1 MKAPISTALALGAIA
16 TALALGAAPATAAPV
31 LGLELERP
39 TRSDPTTP
47 LTHSDERTVYL
58 ARVKNTASAKP
69 ALGDELTCIGTPAD
83 GKNWANA
90 DSFAY
95 SWVRNGVQIGGANER
110 TYTVAAADEGKAL
123 QCVVVGTNSNAGKVL
138 VKTAAEVSR
147 TTAGSNVVSDVFT
160 AAGAGTVAD
169 GSNTISGVTAD
180 SGSFEVG
187 QELTTADAS
196 GTATLTAGSN
206 TLTSVASATGTG
218 DISNANAPVKNVTAT
233 KGRFLVGQEVTGPG
247 IQPGTTIVSASEG
260 ELTLSK
266 PATAT
271 ETIALAAGAQPFVV
285 GQTVEGTGVPA
296 GTTITA
302 IAGQT
307 MTLSANAT
315 ASGSGVSISG
325 PRFPSGTTIT
335 TVGAG
340 SIEVSAV
347 AEGSGKQTLFA
358 GAQPFEVGQEI
369 QSYGN
374 ASLANNAIPSGTT
387 ITGSSGSELTLS
399 NNATASF
406 TYLRLRAV
414 APIVASA
421 AVASQ
426 PPLVVEPQPGTAP
439 PAPVSPTGNNSRP
452 VVKPQENGNYSC
464 DTSAMSW
471 SGSPTFARQWLRNGD
486 PVGGETGAEYVPGPE
501 DVGTKL
507 QCRVVGSNAGGA
519 ATAISS
525 DMGYDLVGVPSSGP
539 LSTPTTTFSNTMTG
553 AEVDFE
559 LPGGQETYALRVLG
573 TENPK
578 VWSCTKEPPT
588 PLEHAGAHC
597 ERSDDLA
604 PGAAYPDIELVERP
618 GYDAPDLLTTKASA
632 SGGGAAD
639 TVSREDSFTVGPA
652 VPFGIEAFDVDV
664 LNKLGA
670 EETQAGGHPHSVAAL
685 LAFKDHVRGEASAEA
700 GFRAANGSVRT
711 VRTKTP
717 RGFLGN
723 PGAVGATCATIA
735 DIVRIPSSCP
745 PESIVGGITIQT
757 SQGPFENLAIFSLQ
771 PEYGTPA
778 QFGFAVASSGAAY
791 ALTPELRAQDGY
803 AIDLVTAPVQKNP
816 ELFEAEVTLCGF
828 GAKSGPNPKNG
839 ETEFQGCR
847 EATEAGAAEKPFL
860 TNPTRCSGAPP
871 TTRVLADSW
880 EEPGHYAQ
888 ASSTDPALTGC
899 EAVEFEPEISFAPT
913 TEWADSPTGLDVE
926 LEMPNPGLEDP
937 EGIAAANLADSTV
950 KLPVGMAVNP
960 SLANGLGACTPAQIG
975 LGSNEPPSCPQSS
988 RVGTAEVHTPLLE
1001 DPLKG
1006 SVYVARQSENPF
1018 NSLLALYLVLSSKR
1032 DGITIKVAGKVSP
1045 DPTTGQLTASFT
1057 ENPEAPFSRLSLHL
1071 AGGDRAALIN
1081 PPACGIYTIES
1092 AFSPWSAADPAN
1104 PTEAEIVRSDSQFR
1118 VTRGPGAGPCPRG
1131 EFEPRLQAGTTQPQA
1146 GAPSPFLLRLH
1157 REDGTRRFRAL
1168 TVSTPAGLSA
1178 YLKGVPYCPEAAIA
1192 AISPAAGAGQGELDN
1207 PSCPAAAQIG
1217 TVAAGAGAG
1226 PDPFYVQS
1234 GKAYLAGPYKGA
1246 PISILTLAPAVA
1258 GPFDLGTVA
1267 IRNAI
1272 QIDPRTAQITVT
1284 SDPIPTIL
1292 HGILLDLREI
1302 RVMIDRPGFTLNPTN
1317 CSPMRIDAG
1326 VSGTEGSFAALSN
1339 RFQVGGCAKLPFKPQ
1354 MTLRLKGG
1362 TGRTAHPKLI
1372 ATLFSKGA
1380 GVANLRRVQVKLPPS
1395 AFLDQAHIRT
1405 ICTRVQWAA
1414 GAGNGAGCPK
1424 GSIYGRVW
1432 VKSPIVD
1439 YWLAGNVY
1447 LRSSNHKLPDLVL
1460 AINGPD
1466 SQPIAVELSGK
1477 TDSVKRALRN
1487 TFQSVPDAP
1496 FTKARV
1502 VLFGGHRGLV
1512 VNSRNL
1518 CAQSKRQRRANVRL
1532 VGQNGKREQLH
1543 PLVRSGCKK
1552 AKRKRH
1558 RGHRQRGGHKGG
1570 GRR

>member
-1 MKAPISTALALGAIA
+1 MSAKATTTLAILAGALALIA
-16 TALALGAAPATAAPV
+16 AAPAAAAPV

-39 TRSDPTTP
+39 TRADPTTP
-47 LTHSDERTVYL
+47 LTHSDERAVYL

-69 ALGDELTCIGTPAD
+69 SLGDELTCIGTPAD
-83 GKNWANA
+83 GKNWFFA

-95 SWVRNGVQIGGANER
+95 SWVRNGVQIGGAGER
-110 TYTVAAADEGKAL
+110 TYTIAAADEGKAI
-123 QCVVVGTNSNAGKVL
+123 QCVVVGTKEDTAVL
-138 VKTAAEVSR
+138 SARGEAKI
-147 TTAGSNVVSDVFT
+147 TAGSNVITGTQPGRGVTPSAGNGTLSAGSSEVTGVTHFGDRVFLAGQT
-160 AAGAGTVAD
+160 LFAEGVAAGTTITAVGPGTLQLSAAA
-169 GSNTISGVTAD
+169 TA
-180 SGSFEVG
+180 SGSTQLFAGPQPFEVG
-187 QELTTADAS
+187 QLI
-196 GTATLTAGSN
+196 LN
-206 TLTSVASATGTG
+206 
-218 DISNANAPVKNVTAT
+218 PQ
-233 KGRFLVGQEVTGPG
+233 F
-247 IQPGTTIVSASEG
+247 
-260 ELTLSK
+260 
-266 PATAT
+266 
-271 ETIALAAGAQPFVV
+271 
-285 GQTVEGTGVPA
+285 PA
-296 GTTITA
+296 GTTITEVA
-302 IAGQT
+302 PLQITA
-307 MTLSANAT
+307 SANAT
-315 ASGSGVSISG
+315 NGSGGVLSSTTNPATLVS
-325 PRFPSGTTIT
+325 P
-335 TVGAG
+335 
-340 SIEVSAV
+340 
-347 AEGSGKQTLFA
+347 
-358 GAQPFEVGQEI
+358 
-369 QSYGN
+369 
-374 ASLANNAIPSGTT
+374 
-387 ITGSSGSELTLS
+387 
-399 NNATASF
+399 
-406 TYLRLRAV
+406 
-414 APIVASA
+414 SA

-439 PAPVSPTGNNSRP
+439 PAPVSPTANSSRP
-452 VVKPQENGNYSC
+452 VVKLQQDGNYSC

-471 SGSPTFARQWLRNGD
+471 SGSPTFARQWLRDG
-486 PVGGETGAEYVPGPE
+486 VAIGGETGAEYVPGPE

-519 ATAISS
+519 AAAISS
-525 DMGYDLVGVPSSGP
+525 AIAVKLFESPVNDP

-573 TENPK
+573 SG
-578 VWSCTKEPPT
+578 WSCTKEPPSA
-588 PLEHAGAHC
+588 LEHASAHC
-597 ERSDDLA
+597 DRSDALA
-604 PGAAYPDIELVERP
+604 PESAYPEIELVERP
-618 GYDAPDLLTTKASA
+618 GHDAPDLLTTKATA
-632 SGGGAAD
+632 GGGGAGEAAGA
-639 TVSREDSFTVGPA
+639 EDSFSVGPA

-757 SQGPFENLAIFSLQ
+757 SQGPFENLPVFSLR

-778 QFGFAVASSGAAY
+778 QFGFAVATTRSAY

-828 GAKSGPNPKNG
+828 GAKSGPNIKENG

-1032 DGITIKVAGKVSP
+1032 YGITIKVAGKVSP

-1192 AISPAAGAGQGELDN
+1192 AISSAAGTGQGELDN

-1292 HGILLDLREI
+1292 HGILLDLRDI
-1302 RVMIDRPGFTLNPTN
+1302 RVMIDRPGFMLNPTN
-1317 CSPMRIDAG
+1317 CNPMQIEAG

-1339 RFQVGGCAKLPFKPQ
+1339 RFQVGGCGALPFKP
-1354 MTLRLKGG
+1354 RLFTRLFGG
-1362 TGRTAHPKLI
+1362 TRRGAHPRLRAVLTAGPGEANIARTA
-1372 ATLFSKGA
+1372 
-1380 GVANLRRVQVKLPPS
+1380 VALPHS
-1395 AFLDQAHIRT
+1395 EFLDQSHIRT
-1405 ICTRVQWAA
+1405 ICTRVQYAA
-1414 GAGNGAGCPK
+1414 NACPK
-1424 GSIYGRVW
+1424 GAVYGYA
-1432 VKSPIVD
+1432 KAFTPLLD
-1439 YWLAGNVY
+1439 QPLEGPVY
-1447 LRSSNHKLPDLVL
+1447 LRSSDNPLPDLVASL
-1460 AINGPD
+1460 RGPAR
-1466 SQPIAVELSGK
+1466 QPIALDLAGRI
-1477 TDSVKRALRN
+1477 DSVNGGIRT
-1487 TFQSVPDAP
+1487 TFDVVPDAP
-1496 FTKARV
+1496 V
-1502 VLFGGHRGLV
+1502 
-1512 VNSRNL
+1512 
-1518 CAQSKRQRRANVRL
+1518 SKFIL
-1532 VGQNGKREQLH
+1532 TM
-1543 PLVRSGCKK
+1543 
-1552 AKRKRH
+1552 
-1558 RGHRQRGGHKGG
+1558 RGGHKGLLVNSRNICARRYRSRVQIAGQNGARLSLRPKLRATCKGTRHKAKRG
-1570 GRR
+1570 GHRRGAGSR